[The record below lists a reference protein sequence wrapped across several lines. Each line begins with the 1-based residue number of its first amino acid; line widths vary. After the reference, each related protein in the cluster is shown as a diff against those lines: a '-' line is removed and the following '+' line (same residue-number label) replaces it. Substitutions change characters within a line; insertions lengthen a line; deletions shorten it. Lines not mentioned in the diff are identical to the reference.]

1 MSDAIHERMEWDAE
15 NGLTIVRTQDV
26 EPVLDY
32 AQELNSAGL
41 GKTPDGWYVAT
52 IPLILIEKLQNELG
66 VNILR
71 PEGRDLLFKVLN
83 DADYRKLRIAGG
95 RV

>member
-1 MSDAIHERMEWDAE
+1 MSDAIHERMDWDAE
-15 NGLTIVRTQDV
+15 NGLTIVRTQDC
-26 EPVLDY
+26 EPALTY
-32 AQELNSAGL
+32 AQELHNAGL

-52 IPLILIEKLQNELG
+52 IPFILIEKIQNEVG

-71 PEGRDLLFKVLN
+71 PEGRDLLLKVLN
-83 DADYRKLRIAGG
+83 DADYRKLRIVGG